1 MRHVLTNNTYIL
13 QYISSSTLQQ
23 ILYKLLS
30 LLDKVTSIPG
40 MYLNRKLHNTSIK
53 TTTMLVVFTTNTTSQ
68 LGVPFFM
75 EIIILMSLSI
85 WTARNGFI
93 FNGVAPSI
101 ITCKLLFRNNFA
113 MLMHRAKKYF
123 SLIEQWLQA
132 LL

>member
-1 MRHVLTNNTYIL
+1 
-13 QYISSSTLQQ
+13 
-23 ILYKLLS
+23 
-30 LLDKVTSIPG
+30 
-40 MYLNRKLHNTSIK
+40 MYLNKKLHNTGIK

-75 EIIILMSLSI
+75 EIIILMRLSI
-85 WTARNGFI
+85 YTARNGFI